1 MSQNS
6 GVWRSIIR
14 NYSFNGLKS
23 YYVKG
28 YDDTVLRVGFR
39 RVDVV
44 SPKLSH
50 ITVLLSV
57 LLTSTNCF

>member
-1 MSQNS
+1 MSQDS
-6 GVWRSIIR
+6 GVWRFIIR

-44 SPKLSH
+44 SPKAQSYNGAP
-50 ITVLLSV
+50 VCAF
-57 LLTSTNCF
+57 NQY